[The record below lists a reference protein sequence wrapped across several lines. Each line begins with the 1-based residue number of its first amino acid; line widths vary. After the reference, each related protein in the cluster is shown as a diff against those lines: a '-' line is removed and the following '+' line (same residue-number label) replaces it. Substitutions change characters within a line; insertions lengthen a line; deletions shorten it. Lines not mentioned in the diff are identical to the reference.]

1 MKIMKYISLVLAMA
15 LTVSC
20 EKHVIDYDA
29 TPIGDVAEFQLHY
42 MNPVAA
48 AAANYITR
56 VDVNGKMVANAKAPL
71 NTYNAIPSGSVGKF
85 YAVNP
90 GNVNLKLYLTAKLDP
105 KGDSLVYDQSVT
117 MQAGKQNVFVH
128 DFTQPMVWFDNGFPY
143 IKRETVTTDS
153 TAWIKFYNFLY
164 ETAGVPTTKLIQYQY
179 VNTRTNA
186 AVNIGEPIAF
196 GEATDWEQV
205 TVLKAA
211 PLDVSRTIT
220 LKMKEVDADGNIIGD
235 LQIMNSSGTYV
246 AYSGTA
252 SLTIGR
258 WYHHIMAGF
267 RAVKSPNSSVRIFT
281 AL

>member
-20 EKHVIDYDA
+20 EKHVVDYDA

-48 AAANYITR
+48 AAPNYIIR
-56 VDVNGKMVANAKAPL
+56 VEVNGKMVANATAPL
-71 NTYNAIPSGSVGKF
+71 NTYNAIPSGAAGRF
-85 YAVNP
+85 YKVNP
-90 GNVNLKLYLTAKLDP
+90 GNVNLKLYLKAKLEP

-128 DFTQPMVWFDNGFPY
+128 DFTQPPVWFDNGYPY

-153 TAWIKFYNFLY
+153 TAWIRFYNFLY

-179 VNTRTNA
+179 VNTRTSA
-186 AVNIGEPIAF
+186 VVNIGEPVAF

-205 TVLKAA
+205 TVIKAA
-211 PLDVSRTIT
+211 PLDVSRTVT
-220 LKMKEVDADGNIIGD
+220 LKMQEVDADGNVIGD
-235 LQIMNSSGTYV
+235 LQIMNSSGAYV

-258 WYHHIMAGF
+258 WYHHTMAGF
-267 RAVKSPNSSVRIFT
+267 RAVKSPNSSVRILT

>member
-1 MKIMKYISLVLAMA
+1 MKYISLVLAMA

-20 EKHVIDYDA
+20 EKHVIEYDA

-48 AAANYITR
+48 AAPNYIIR
-56 VDVNGKMVANAKAPL
+56 VEVNGKMVANATAPL
-71 NTYNAIPSGSVGKF
+71 NTYNAIPSGAAGRF
-85 YAVNP
+85 YKVNP
-90 GNVNLKLYLTAKLDP
+90 GNVNLKLYLKAKLEP

-128 DFTQPMVWFDNGFPY
+128 DFNQPLVWFDNGYPY

-153 TAWIKFYNFLY
+153 TAWINFYNFLY
-164 ETAGVPTTKLIQYQY
+164 ETEGDTTTKLIQYQY

-186 AVNIGEPIAF
+186 SVNIGEPVAF
-196 GEATDWEQV
+196 GESTGWQMV

-267 RAVKSPNSSVRIFT
+267 RAVSSPNSAVRIFT

>member
-48 AAANYITR
+48 VAANYITR
-56 VDVNGKMVANAKAPL
+56 VEVNGKMVSNAKAPL

-85 YAVNP
+85 YTVNP
-90 GNVNLKLYLTAKLDP
+90 GNVNLKLYLTGKVTV
-105 KGDSLVYDQSVT
+105 DSLVYDQSVT

-128 DFTQPMVWFDNGFPY
+128 DFTQPLVWFDNGYPY

-153 TAWIKFYNFLY
+153 TAWVKFYNFLY

-186 AVNIGEPIAF
+186 VVNIGEPLAF

-205 TVLKAA
+205 TVIKANI
-211 PLDVSRTIT
+211 LDISRLIT
-220 LKMKEVDADGNIIGD
+220 FKMKEVDASGNIIGD

-246 AYSGTA
+246 AYTGTA
-252 SLTIGR
+252 TLTIGR

>member
-20 EKHVIDYDA
+20 EKHVVDYDA

-48 AAANYITR
+48 AAPNYIIR
-56 VDVNGKMVANAKAPL
+56 VEVNGKMVANATAPL
-71 NTYNAIPSGSVGKF
+71 NTYNAIPSGAAGRF
-85 YAVNP
+85 YKVNP
-90 GNVNLKLYLTAKLDP
+90 GNVNLKLYLKAKLEP

-128 DFTQPMVWFDNGFPY
+128 DFAQPPVWFDNGYPY

-153 TAWIKFYNFLY
+153 TAWIRFYNFLY

-179 VNTRTNA
+179 VNTRTSA
-186 AVNIGEPIAF
+186 VVNIGEPVAF

-205 TVLKAA
+205 TVIKAA
-211 PLDVSRTIT
+211 PLDVSRTVT
-220 LKMKEVDADGNIIGD
+220 LKMQEVDADGNVIGD
-235 LQIMNSSGTYV
+235 LQIMNSSGAYV

-258 WYHHIMAGF
+258 WYHHTMAGF
-267 RAVKSPNSSVRIFT
+267 RAVKSPNSSVRILT

>member
-1 MKIMKYISLVLAMA
+1 MKIIKYLFLVLAMA

-29 TPIGDVAEFQLHY
+29 IPIGDVAEFQLHY

-48 AAANYITR
+48 VAANYITR
-56 VDVNGKMVANAKAPL
+56 VEVNGKMVANSKAPL

-85 YAVNP
+85 YTVNP
-90 GNVNLKLYLTAKLDP
+90 GNVNLKLYMTGKVTV
-105 KGDSLVYDQSVT
+105 DSLVCDESVT
-117 MQAGKQNVFVH
+117 MKVGKQNVFVH
-128 DFTQPMVWFDNGFPY
+128 DFNQPLIWFDNGYPY

-153 TAWIKFYNFLY
+153 TAWVKFYNFLY

-179 VNTRTNA
+179 VNSRTNA
-186 AVNIGEPIAF
+186 VVNIGKPLAF
-196 GEATDWEQV
+196 GEATGWEQV
-205 TVLKAA
+205 TVIKAA
-211 PLDVSRTIT
+211 PLDISRLIT
-220 LKMKEVDADGNIIGD
+220 FKMKEVDASGNIIGD

-246 AYSGTA
+246 AYTGTA
-252 SLTIGR
+252 TLTIGR

-267 RAVKSPNSSVRIFT
+267 RAVKTPNSSVRVFT